1 MTGLRRNP
9 RWTLLAGE
17 DIGRDGDPY
26 LDRLRIVGTPLF
38 SVYLHHIHRHDEE
51 PDPHDHPW
59 WFASLV
65 LAGWYEETVW
75 PGKRD
80 PAVRVIRFRA
90 RWSLRMMTRHSAHR
104 VTGTSGSFWTLV
116 LTWPKRSSWGFWPAG
131 RLVPWRDYLRA
142 HPAPEV
148 TR

>member
-1 MTGLRRNP
+1 MQDLRRNP

-17 DIGRDGDPY
+17 DIGTDSDPY
-26 LDRLRIVGTPLF
+26 LDRLRILGTPRF
-38 SVYLHHIHRHDEE
+38 SVYLHHIHRPDGE

-75 PGKRD
+75 PDKRD
-80 PAVRVIRFRA
+80 PVVRVIRSRA

-104 VTGTSGSFWTLV
+104 ITGTCGSLWTLV
-116 LTWPKRSSWGFWPAG
+116 LTGPKRSSWGFWPDG
-131 RLVPWRDYLRA
+131 RFVPWRDYLRA
-142 HPAPEV
+142 HRAPEV